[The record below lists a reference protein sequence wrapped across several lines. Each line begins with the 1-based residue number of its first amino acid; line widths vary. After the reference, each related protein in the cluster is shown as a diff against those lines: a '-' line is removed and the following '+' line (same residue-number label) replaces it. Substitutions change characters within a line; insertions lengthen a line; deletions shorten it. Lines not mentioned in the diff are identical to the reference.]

1 MNWINIAG
9 ILGIVFFVF
18 FLGWFICH
26 PISRDRV
33 LVKFGWKYF
42 LLLLCIML
50 SSISVIALSIS
61 SNNTCPC
68 QESIVMSNPVDGT
81 PWLTAMQYCVK
92 MLDAESTNLKGG
104 TVFAIMLFQIIVF
117 EGLILAAI
125 VGWTSRRTKR
135 FQKGQVRYKSILAF
149 NGWIAWL
156 YDKFF
161 DSLRNCCCVIWNIGV
176 KIVDPMCKTKFQLY
190 VVDWSRVF
198 KKWER
203 YKYAV
208 VIGGNEVAPSV
219 IKNLLMR
226 EEDKEN
232 SLNYVHEKEN
242 QYVILQT
249 SSEIG
254 EVRQTLK
261 AYLTEEEYNRVII
274 YSDIRYSYEGL
285 KALHLEEASEIY
297 VLGENT
303 TIDGGETYH
312 DTMNMRCVNLMA
324 EVLGSSIMNGRRK
337 TRNRLEIYPKKI
349 LKWLYRCTKYDT
361 KVCKV
366 LFEYQTTYS
375 VFQFSDVTADVKRVM
390 HFIPFNR
397 YESWARRVM
406 VDNRALALVDENDN
420 SKSNQQITYKPL
432 DGYEGIKPN
441 DTQRVHFIVV
451 GMSKMGVAM
460 GTQALFQA
468 HYPNYVR
475 DNNLK
480 SRITFIDAN
489 AEQEM
494 QFFKG
499 RYASLFELARHRYID
514 AKECK
519 DALLNSGYK
528 WIDPMLDSKTKWK
541 HLSAG
546 GQNFLDVEIEFIKGE
561 LESEGVREYLRQV
574 TADKRSKVTI
584 AICLPLTH
592 QSVAAALYMPNEVYD
607 NVQEIW
613 VYQRE
618 AADIIQNLTQGKEE
632 ELNIRYKK
640 LKPFGMLYGEY
651 IDSRTY
657 YLKALLV
664 NGIYDIEDVDS
675 KMYSS
680 NIDMGDKTSYKPLRT
695 SWNNLTVEKTWSNKY
710 FVDTIY
716 QKIRS
721 IPVIPILKNPQNSFG
736 YNGLAFH
743 SIGFLDML
751 KEWLIDNKEYLA
763 PCEHNRWNV
772 QQLLLGFRPASEQVD
787 KDICKEQEE
796 VKQAVAP
803 IKREIGNFMN
813 ADNIKRLKEL
823 NNQIH
828 YTKGDVEAK
837 SFKSLLKFIEANEK
851 LEVDAEV
858 LDKIK
863 EMAQKEEKIA
873 AKKKNLEKK
882 KKDLKSPKNK
892 VHYCICDFNHL
903 EAVDCD
909 AKRYDEKLNNGIPT
923 ILKLVDGYKTLSW
936 YIFRMKYAI
945 SELECKENVLEIL
958 KSDIL
963 AEINDVA
970 QYLNSKEYLNHL
982 TKNKRI

>member
-1 MNWINIAG
+1 MNFINFAGIAG
-9 ILGIVFFVF
+9 IAFLVG
-18 FLGWFICH
+18 FLGWFILH

-42 LLLLCIML
+42 ILLVGIIL
-50 SSISVIALSIS
+50 SSVSVIALF
-61 SNNTCPC
+61 NNILPCPK
-68 QESIVMSNPVDGT
+68 SDVDVKS
-81 PWLTAMQYCVK
+81 WLAAMQYCVK
-92 MLDAESTNLKGG
+92 MRDAGGDNLCGI
-104 TVFAIMLFQIIVF
+104 TVSAIMLFQIVVF
-117 EGLILAAI
+117 EGLVVAAI

-135 FQKGQVRYKSILAF
+135 YQKGQVRYRYILAF
-149 NGWIAWL
+149 NGLVALL
-156 YDKFF
+156 YDRWFEF
-161 DSLRNCCCVIWNIGV
+161 WRNCVCWIWNVGV
-176 KIVDPMCKTKFQLY
+176 RLVNYVCKTEYQLY
-190 VVDWSRVF
+190 VVDWKRVF
-198 KKWER
+198 QKLKP
-203 YKYAV
+203 YHYAV

-226 EEDKEN
+226 EEDKRN

-406 VDNRALALVDENDN
+406 VDNKALALVDENTKQSKQEDN
-420 SKSNQQITYKPL
+420 FITYTPL
-432 DGYEGIKPN
+432 DGNNGIKPK

-475 DNNLK
+475 DNSLK

-494 QFFKG
+494 QFFRG
-499 RYASLFELARHRYID
+499 RYATLFELARHRYID

-519 DALLNSGYK
+519 GAPLNSGYK

-584 AICLPLTH
+584 AISLPLTH
-592 QSVAAALYMPNEVYD
+592 QAVAAALYMPLEVYD

-618 AADIIQNLTQGKEE
+618 AADIILNLVKAKEQDV
-632 ELNIRYKK
+632 RYTK

-651 IDSRTY
+651 LVDRTL

-664 NGIYDIEDVDS
+664 NAAYDMMN
-675 KMYSS
+675 KQYTWPT
-680 NIDMGDKTSYKPLRT
+680 DMGDKENYKELRKK
-695 SWNNLTVEKTWSNKY
+695 WNQLSVSLQMSNKC

-721 IPVIPILKNPQNSFG
+721 VFPLMEKPEDSYG
-736 YNGLAFH
+736 YNGKIYDDVMIFNKMKDNIKKDLTALAV
-743 SIGFLDML
+743 
-751 KEWLIDNKEYLA
+751 
-763 PCEHNRWNV
+763 CEKNRWN
-772 QQLLLGFRPASEQVD
+772 
-787 KDICKEQEE
+787 
-796 VKQAVAP
+796 
-803 IKREIGNFMN
+803 M
-813 ADNIKRLKEL
+813 
-823 NNQIH
+823 
-828 YTKGDVEAK
+828 
-837 SFKSLLKFIEANEK
+837 EK
-851 LEVDAEV
+851 LLFGYLPCSKKDDDDLQSYVENAEV
-858 LDKIK
+858 EKHTALKKEIK
-863 EMAQKEEKIA
+863 SRPTRMHPNICSYEHLNVIDPG
-873 AKKKNLEKK
+873 AKDY
-882 KKDLKSPKNK
+882 DLQLSM
-892 VHYCICDFNHL
+892 HL
-903 EAVDCD
+903 PE
-909 AKRYDEKLNNGIPT
+909 
-923 ILKLVDGYKTLSW
+923 ILMLVDGHKKISW
-936 YIFRMKYAI
+936 YIFRMTSAI
-945 SELECKENVLEIL
+945 SAIECKENWLEVL

-963 AEINDVA
+963 AEINDVV

-982 TKNKRI
+982 TKNK

>member
-42 LLLLCIML
+42 LLLLCIMI

-68 QESIVMSNPVDGT
+68 QESIVMSNPVDDT

-92 MLDAESTNLKGG
+92 MLDAESNNLKGG
-104 TVFAIMLFQIIVF
+104 AVFAIMLFQIIVF
-117 EGLILAAI
+117 EGLVLAAI

-149 NGWIAWL
+149 NGWVAWL
-156 YDKFF
+156 YDKLF
-161 DSLRNCCCVIWNIGV
+161 DFLRNCCCVIWNIGV
-176 KIVDPMCKTKFQLY
+176 KIVNPMCKTKFQLY

-203 YKYAV
+203 YSYAV

-226 EEDKEN
+226 EEDKGN
-232 SLNYVHEKEN
+232 SLNYVHEKKN

-285 KALHLEEASEIY
+285 KVLHLEEASEIY

-312 DTMNMRCVNLMA
+312 DAMNMRCVNLMA

-397 YESWARRVM
+397 YESWARCVM
-406 VDNRALALVDENDN
+406 VDNKALALIDENA
-420 SKSNQQITYKPL
+420 KHSNYDDSSITYTPL
-432 DGYEGIKPN
+432 DGFEGIKY
-441 DTQRVHFIVV
+441 DDEQRVHFIVV

-494 QFFKG
+494 QFFRG
-499 RYASLFELARHRYID
+499 RYATLFELARHRYID

-519 DALLNSGYK
+519 GAPLNSGYK

-584 AICLPLTH
+584 AISLPLTH
-592 QSVAAALYMPNEVYD
+592 QAVAAALYMPLEVYD

-618 AADIIQNLTQGKEE
+618 AADIILNLVKAKEQDV
-632 ELNIRYKK
+632 RYTK

-651 IDSRTY
+651 LVDRTL

-664 NGIYDIEDVDS
+664 NAAYDMMN
-675 KMYSS
+675 KQYTWPT
-680 NIDMGDKTSYKPLRT
+680 DMGDKENYKELRKK
-695 SWNNLTVEKTWSNKY
+695 WNQLSVSSQMSNKC

-721 IPVIPILKNPQNSFG
+721 VFPLMEKPEDSYG
-736 YNGLAFH
+736 YNGKIYNDVMIFNKMKDNIKKNLTALAV
-743 SIGFLDML
+743 
-751 KEWLIDNKEYLA
+751 
-763 PCEHNRWNV
+763 CEKNRWNMEK
-772 QQLLLGFRPASEQVD
+772 LLFGYLPCPK
-787 KDICKEQEE
+787 KDDDDLQSYVENAE
-796 VKQAVAP
+796 VKDTCADHTALKKE
-803 IKREIGNFMN
+803 IKSRPTRMHPNICSYEHLNVIDPGAKDYDLQLSMHLPEILM
-813 ADNIKRLKEL
+813 
-823 NNQIH
+823 
-828 YTKGDVEAK
+828 
-837 SFKSLLKFIEANEK
+837 
-851 LEVDAEV
+851 
-858 LDKIK
+858 
-863 EMAQKEEKIA
+863 
-873 AKKKNLEKK
+873 
-882 KKDLKSPKNK
+882 
-892 VHYCICDFNHL
+892 
-903 EAVDCD
+903 
-909 AKRYDEKLNNGIPT
+909 
-923 ILKLVDGYKTLSW
+923 LVDGHKKISW
-936 YIFRMKYAI
+936 YIFRMKSAI
-945 SELECKENVLEIL
+945 SAIECKENWLEVL

-963 AEINDVA
+963 AEINDVV

-982 TKNKRI
+982 TKNKRK

>member
-1 MNWINIAG
+1 MNWIDFF
-9 ILGIVFFVF
+9 GIVGVIFFVF

-117 EGLILAAI
+117 EGLVLAAI

-176 KIVDPMCKTKFQLY
+176 KIVNPMCKTKFQLY

-312 DTMNMRCVNLMA
+312 DTMNMRCVNLIA

-432 DGYEGIKPN
+432 DGYEGIKQN

-468 HYPNYVR
+468 HYPNFE
-475 DNNLK
+475 NNGVGNPR

-494 QFFKG
+494 NFFKG

-574 TADKRSKVTI
+574 TADKNSKVTI

-592 QSVAAALYMPNEVYD
+592 QAVAAALYMPLEVYD

-618 AADIIQNLTQGKEE
+618 AADIILNLVKAKEQDV
-632 ELNIRYKK
+632 RYTK

-651 IDSRTY
+651 LVDRTL

-664 NGIYDIEDVDS
+664 NAAYDMMN
-675 KMYSS
+675 KQYTWPT
-680 NIDMGDKTSYKPLRT
+680 DMGDKENYKELRKK
-695 SWNNLTVEKTWSNKY
+695 WNQLSVSLQMSNKC

-721 IPVIPILKNPQNSFG
+721 VFPLMEKPEDSYG
-736 YNGLAFH
+736 YNGKIYDDVMIFNKMKDNIKENLTALAV
-743 SIGFLDML
+743 
-751 KEWLIDNKEYLA
+751 
-763 PCEHNRWNV
+763 CEKNRWNIEK
-772 QQLLLGFRPASEQVD
+772 LLFGYLPCSK
-787 KDICKEQEE
+787 KDDDDLQSYVENAE
-796 VKQAVAP
+796 VKETYADKHTALKKE
-803 IKREIGNFMN
+803 IKSRPTRMHPNICSYEHLNVIDPGAKDYDLQLSMHLPEILM
-813 ADNIKRLKEL
+813 
-823 NNQIH
+823 
-828 YTKGDVEAK
+828 
-837 SFKSLLKFIEANEK
+837 
-851 LEVDAEV
+851 
-858 LDKIK
+858 
-863 EMAQKEEKIA
+863 
-873 AKKKNLEKK
+873 
-882 KKDLKSPKNK
+882 
-892 VHYCICDFNHL
+892 
-903 EAVDCD
+903 
-909 AKRYDEKLNNGIPT
+909 
-923 ILKLVDGYKTLSW
+923 LVDGHKKISW
-936 YIFRMKYAI
+936 YIFRMKSAI
-945 SELECKENVLEIL
+945 SAIECKENWLEVL

-963 AEINDVA
+963 AEINDVV

>member
-9 ILGIVFFVF
+9 IAGIIFFIC
-18 FLGWFICH
+18 FLGWFILH

-42 LLLLCIML
+42 LLLLCIMI

-68 QESIVMSNPVDGT
+68 QESIVMSNPVDDT

-92 MLDAESTNLKGG
+92 MLDAESNNLKGG
-104 TVFAIMLFQIIVF
+104 AVFAIMLFQIIVF
-117 EGLILAAI
+117 EGLVLAAI

-149 NGWIAWL
+149 NGWVAWL
-156 YDKFF
+156 YDKLF
-161 DSLRNCCCVIWNIGV
+161 DFLRNCCCVIWNIGV
-176 KIVDPMCKTKFQLY
+176 KIVNPMCKTKFQLY

-203 YKYAV
+203 YSYAV

-226 EEDKEN
+226 EEDKGN

-406 VDNRALALVDENDN
+406 VDNKALALIDENA
-420 SKSNQQITYKPL
+420 KHSNYDDSSITYTPL
-432 DGYEGIKPN
+432 DGFEGIKY
-441 DTQRVHFIVV
+441 DDEQRVHFIVV

-494 QFFKG
+494 QFFRG
-499 RYASLFELARHRYID
+499 RYATLFELARHRYID

-519 DALLNSGYK
+519 GAPLNSGYK

-584 AICLPLTH
+584 AISLPLTH
-592 QSVAAALYMPNEVYD
+592 QAVAAALYMPLEVYD

-618 AADIIQNLTQGKEE
+618 AADIILNLVKAKEQDV
-632 ELNIRYKK
+632 RYTK

-651 IDSRTY
+651 LVDRTL

-664 NGIYDIEDVDS
+664 NAAYDMMN
-675 KMYSS
+675 KQYTWPT
-680 NIDMGDKTSYKPLRT
+680 DMGDKENYKELRKK
-695 SWNNLTVEKTWSNKY
+695 WNQLSVSLQMSNKC

-721 IPVIPILKNPQNSFG
+721 VFPLMEKPEDSYG
-736 YNGLAFH
+736 YNGKIYNDVMIFNKMKDNIKKDLTALA
-743 SIGFLDML
+743 I
-751 KEWLIDNKEYLA
+751 
-763 PCEHNRWNV
+763 CEKNRWNMEK
-772 QQLLLGFRPASEQVD
+772 LLFGYLPCSK
-787 KDICKEQEE
+787 KDDDDLQSYVENAE
-796 VKQAVAP
+796 VKETCADKHTALKKE
-803 IKREIGNFMN
+803 IKSRPTRMHPNICSYEHLNVIDPGAKDYDLQLSMHLPEILM
-813 ADNIKRLKEL
+813 
-823 NNQIH
+823 
-828 YTKGDVEAK
+828 
-837 SFKSLLKFIEANEK
+837 
-851 LEVDAEV
+851 
-858 LDKIK
+858 
-863 EMAQKEEKIA
+863 
-873 AKKKNLEKK
+873 
-882 KKDLKSPKNK
+882 
-892 VHYCICDFNHL
+892 
-903 EAVDCD
+903 
-909 AKRYDEKLNNGIPT
+909 
-923 ILKLVDGYKTLSW
+923 LVDGHKKISW
-936 YIFRMKYAI
+936 YIFRMKSAI
-945 SELECKENVLEIL
+945 SAIECKENWLEVL

-963 AEINDVA
+963 AEINDVV
-970 QYLNSKEYLNHL
+970 QYLNSKEHLNHL

>member
-9 ILGIVFFVF
+9 IAGIIFFIG
-18 FLGWFICH
+18 FLGWFILH
-26 PISRDRV
+26 PISRDKV

-42 LLLLCIML
+42 ILLVGIIL
-50 SSISVIALSIS
+50 SSVSVIAWRITKY
-61 SNNTCPC
+61 NDTC
-68 QESIVMSNPVDGT
+68 QETIVTSQTIVDK

-92 MLDAESTNLKGG
+92 MRDAEGDKLSGG
-104 TVFAIMLFQIIVF
+104 TIFAIMLFQIIVF
-117 EGLILAAI
+117 EGLVIAAI

-135 FQKGQVRYKSILAF
+135 YQKGQVRYRYILAF
-149 NGWIAWL
+149 NGLVALL
-156 YDKFF
+156 YDRWFEF
-161 DSLRNCCCVIWNIGV
+161 WRNCVCWIWNVGV
-176 KIVDPMCKTKFQLY
+176 RLVNYVCKTEYQLY
-190 VVDWSRVF
+190 VVDWKRVF
-198 KKWER
+198 QKLKR
-203 YKYAV
+203 YHYAV

-226 EEDKEN
+226 EEDKRN

-406 VDNRALALVDENDN
+406 VDNKALALIDENA
-420 SKSNQQITYKPL
+420 KHSNYDDSSITYTPL
-432 DGYEGIKPN
+432 DGFEGIKYN
-441 DTQRVHFIVV
+441 DDQHVHFIVV

-460 GTQALFQA
+460 GVQALYQA
-468 HYPNYVR
+468 HYPNVKMYPNQR
-475 DNNLK
+475 

-489 AEQEM
+489 AGQEM
-494 QFFKG
+494 NFFKG
-499 RYASLFELARHRYID
+499 RYATLFELVRNRYID
-514 AKECK
+514 AENITS
-519 DALLNSGYK
+519 DNAAELLGEEN
-528 WIDPMLDSKTKWK
+528 WTDPMKASDKWS
-541 HLSAG
+541 HLSKVTKDDKG
-546 GQNFLDVEIEFIKGE
+546 GKNFLDVEIEFIKGE
-561 LESEGVREYLRQV
+561 LESEGVREYLRKV
-574 TADKRSKVTI
+574 TADEKSKVTI

-592 QSVAAALYMPNEVYD
+592 QSVAAALYMPIEVYQS
-607 NVQEIW
+607 NKVQEIW

-618 AADIIQNLTQGKEE
+618 AADIILNLVKAKEQDVKYE
-632 ELNIRYKK
+632 K

-651 IDSRTY
+651 LVDRTL

-664 NGIYDIEDVDS
+664 NAAYDMMN
-675 KMYSS
+675 KQYTWPT
-680 NIDMGDKTSYKPLRT
+680 DMGDKENYKELRKK
-695 SWNNLTVEKTWSNKY
+695 WNQLSVSLQMSNKC

-721 IPVIPILKNPQNSFG
+721 VFPLIDKPENAYG
-736 YNGLAFH
+736 YNGKIYDDVMIFNKMKDNIKKDLTALAV
-743 SIGFLDML
+743 
-751 KEWLIDNKEYLA
+751 
-763 PCEHNRWNV
+763 CEKNRWN
-772 QQLLLGFRPASEQVD
+772 
-787 KDICKEQEE
+787 
-796 VKQAVAP
+796 
-803 IKREIGNFMN
+803 M
-813 ADNIKRLKEL
+813 
-823 NNQIH
+823 
-828 YTKGDVEAK
+828 
-837 SFKSLLKFIEANEK
+837 EK
-851 LEVDAEV
+851 LLFGYLPCSKKDDDDLQSYVENAEV
-858 LDKIK
+858 EKHTALKKEIK
-863 EMAQKEEKIA
+863 SRPTRMHPNICSYEHLNVIDPG
-873 AKKKNLEKK
+873 AKDY
-882 KKDLKSPKNK
+882 DLQLSM
-892 VHYCICDFNHL
+892 HL
-903 EAVDCD
+903 PE
-909 AKRYDEKLNNGIPT
+909 
-923 ILKLVDGYKTLSW
+923 ILMLVDGHKKISW
-936 YIFRMKYAI
+936 YIFRMTSAI
-945 SELECKENVLEIL
+945 SAIECKENWLEVL

-963 AEINDVA
+963 AEINDVV

-982 TKNKRI
+982 TKNK

>member
-9 ILGIVFFVF
+9 IAGIIFFIG
-18 FLGWFICH
+18 FLGWFFLH

-42 LLLLCIML
+42 ILLFFIML
-50 SSISVIALSIS
+50 FSVCVIAWFIS
-61 SNNTCPC
+61 KFNDTCPC
-68 QESIVMSNPVDGT
+68 QESIMMSNSVNEN
-81 PWLTAMQYCVK
+81 PWLTAIKYSVK
-92 MLDAESTNLKGG
+92 MQEAKDGNLGIG
-104 TVFAIMLFQIIVF
+104 TFLIIMLFQIVVF
-117 EGLILAAI
+117 EGLVLAAI

-135 FQKGQVRYKSILAF
+135 YQKGQVRYKSILAF
-149 NGWIAWL
+149 NGWVAWL
-156 YDKFF
+156 YDKLF
-161 DSLRNCCCVIWNIGV
+161 DFLHNCCCVIWNIGV
-176 KIVDPMCKTKFQLY
+176 KIVNPKCKTKFQLY

-203 YKYAV
+203 YNYAV

-226 EEDKEN
+226 EEDKRN

-406 VDNRALALVDENDN
+406 VDNKALALIDENA
-420 SKSNQQITYKPL
+420 KHSNYDDSSITYTPL
-432 DGYEGIKPN
+432 DGFEGIKYN
-441 DTQRVHFIVV
+441 DDQRVHFIVV

-460 GTQALFQA
+460 GVQALYQA
-468 HYPNYVR
+468 HYPNVKMYPNQR
-475 DNNLK
+475 

-489 AEQEM
+489 AGQEM
-494 QFFKG
+494 NFFKG
-499 RYASLFELARHRYID
+499 RYATLFELVRNRYID
-514 AKECK
+514 AENITSDNAAK
-519 DALLNSGYK
+519 LLGEEN
-528 WIDPMLDSKTKWK
+528 WTDPMKASDKWS
-541 HLSAG
+541 HLSKVTKDDKG
-546 GQNFLDVEIEFIKGE
+546 GKNFLDVEIEFIKGE
-561 LESEGVREYLRQV
+561 LESEGVREYLRKV
-574 TADKRSKVTI
+574 TADEKSKVTI

-592 QSVAAALYMPNEVYD
+592 QSVAAALYMPIEVYQS
-607 NVQEIW
+607 NKVQEIW

-618 AADIIQNLTQGKEE
+618 AADIILNLVKAKEQDVKYE
-632 ELNIRYKK
+632 K

-651 IDSRTY
+651 LVDRTL

-664 NGIYDIEDVDS
+664 NAAYDMMN
-675 KMYSS
+675 KQYTWPT
-680 NIDMGDKTSYKPLRT
+680 DMGDKENYKELRKK
-695 SWNNLTVEKTWSNKY
+695 WNQLSVSLQMSNKC

-721 IPVIPILKNPQNSFG
+721 VFPLIDKPENAYG
-736 YNGLAFH
+736 YNGKIYDDVMIFNKMKDNIKKDLTALAV
-743 SIGFLDML
+743 
-751 KEWLIDNKEYLA
+751 
-763 PCEHNRWNV
+763 CEKNRWN
-772 QQLLLGFRPASEQVD
+772 
-787 KDICKEQEE
+787 
-796 VKQAVAP
+796 
-803 IKREIGNFMN
+803 M
-813 ADNIKRLKEL
+813 
-823 NNQIH
+823 
-828 YTKGDVEAK
+828 
-837 SFKSLLKFIEANEK
+837 EK
-851 LEVDAEV
+851 LLFGYLPCSKKDDDDLQSYVENAEV
-858 LDKIK
+858 EKHTALKKEIK
-863 EMAQKEEKIA
+863 SRPTRMHPNICSYEHLNVIDPG
-873 AKKKNLEKK
+873 AKDY
-882 KKDLKSPKNK
+882 DLQLSM
-892 VHYCICDFNHL
+892 HL
-903 EAVDCD
+903 PE
-909 AKRYDEKLNNGIPT
+909 
-923 ILKLVDGYKTLSW
+923 ILMLVDGHKKISW
-936 YIFRMKYAI
+936 YIFRMTSAI
-945 SELECKENVLEIL
+945 SAIECKENWLEVL

-963 AEINDVA
+963 AEINDVV

>member
-1 MNWINIAG
+1 MNFINFAGIAG
-9 ILGIVFFVF
+9 IAFLVG
-18 FLGWFICH
+18 FLGWFIGH

-42 LLLLCIML
+42 ILLFFIML
-50 SSISVIALSIS
+50 FSVCVIAWFIS
-61 SNNTCPC
+61 KFNDTCPC
-68 QESIVMSNPVDGT
+68 QESIMMSNSVNEN
-81 PWLTAMQYCVK
+81 PWLTAIKYSVK
-92 MLDAESTNLKGG
+92 MQEAKDGNLGIG
-104 TVFAIMLFQIIVF
+104 TFLIIMLFQIVVF
-117 EGLILAAI
+117 EGLVLAAI

-135 FQKGQVRYKSILAF
+135 YQKGQVRYRYILAF
-149 NGWIAWL
+149 NGLVALL
-156 YDKFF
+156 YDRWFEF
-161 DSLRNCCCVIWNIGV
+161 WRNCVCWIWNVGV
-176 KIVDPMCKTKFQLY
+176 RLVNYVCKTEYQLY
-190 VVDWSRVF
+190 VVDWKRVF
-198 KKWER
+198 QKLKR
-203 YKYAV
+203 YHYAV

-226 EEDKEN
+226 EEDKRN

-406 VDNRALALVDENDN
+406 VDNKALALVDENAN
-420 SKSNQQITYKPL
+420 SKCNQQITYTPL

-441 DTQRVHFIVV
+441 DNQRVHFIVV

-468 HYPNYVR
+468 HYPNYVG
-475 DNNLK
+475 DNSLK

-494 QFFKG
+494 QFFRG
-499 RYASLFELARHRYID
+499 RYATLFELARHRYID

-519 DALLNSGYK
+519 GAPLNSGYK

-584 AICLPLTH
+584 AISLPLTH
-592 QSVAAALYMPNEVYD
+592 QAVAAALYMPLEVYD

-618 AADIIQNLTQGKEE
+618 AADIILNLVKAKEQDV
-632 ELNIRYKK
+632 RYTK

-651 IDSRTY
+651 LVDRTL

-664 NGIYDIEDVDS
+664 NAAYDMMN
-675 KMYSS
+675 KQYTWPT
-680 NIDMGDKTSYKPLRT
+680 DMGDKENYKELRKK
-695 SWNNLTVEKTWSNKY
+695 WNQLSVSLQMSNKC

-721 IPVIPILKNPQNSFG
+721 VFPLMEKPEDSYG
-736 YNGLAFH
+736 YNGKIYDDVMIFNKMKDNIKKNLTALAV
-743 SIGFLDML
+743 
-751 KEWLIDNKEYLA
+751 
-763 PCEHNRWNV
+763 CEKNRWN
-772 QQLLLGFRPASEQVD
+772 
-787 KDICKEQEE
+787 
-796 VKQAVAP
+796 
-803 IKREIGNFMN
+803 M
-813 ADNIKRLKEL
+813 
-823 NNQIH
+823 
-828 YTKGDVEAK
+828 
-837 SFKSLLKFIEANEK
+837 EK
-851 LEVDAEV
+851 LLFGYLPCSKKDDDDLQSYVKKAEV
-858 LDKIK
+858 EKHTALKKGIK
-863 EMAQKEEKIA
+863 SRPTRMHPNICSYEHLNVIDPG
-873 AKKKNLEKK
+873 AKDY
-882 KKDLKSPKNK
+882 DLQLSM
-892 VHYCICDFNHL
+892 HL
-903 EAVDCD
+903 PE
-909 AKRYDEKLNNGIPT
+909 
-923 ILKLVDGYKTLSW
+923 ILMLVDGHKKISW
-936 YIFRMKYAI
+936 YKFRMTSAI
-945 SELECKENVLEIL
+945 SAIECKENWLEVL

-963 AEINDVA
+963 AEINDVV

-982 TKNKRI
+982 TKNINENENELHS